1 LIRDAEN
8 LLSIPAPF
16 HYCVYTP
23 TVTYSV
29 RELILFIS
37 VDTSVFGFSPGN
49 LFAVDSFA
57 KRSLIISSIAAAIG
71 LFIDAWFIFAYSG
84 ADVRKFQVSLS
95 SSILP
100 TCNF

>member
-1 LIRDAEN
+1 
-8 LLSIPAPF
+8 
-16 HYCVYTP
+16 
-23 TVTYSV
+23 
-29 RELILFIS
+29 
-37 VDTSVFGFSPGN
+37 VFGFSPGN